1 MSSLLSR
8 NVVLVK
14 GPCFCSTDLVI
25 LYCHTFFP
33 CGLEHGTGKCSHF
46 REPPNTA
53 SAWLTGSAA
62 SFSWDLEEART
73 KAPLLIQLP
82 LHWYSQSKNLKIKL
96 MWMGLWELGWGWG
109 IKGRNHCA
117 LFSLMWKDG
126 WCFSRIVSFLTVS
139 LINETRGL
147 LISLPFYYL
156 FHREGSLP
164 TAFHCFSL
172 ATILHDLSDN
182 ILSFKE
188 EASFGF

>member
-1 MSSLLSR
+1 MHSR
-8 NVVLVK
+8 TISK
-14 GPCFCSTDLVI
+14 IRQT
-25 LYCHTFFP
+25 
-33 CGLEHGTGKCSHF
+33 
-46 REPPNTA
+46 
-53 SAWLTGSAA
+53 AA
-62 SFSWDLEEART
+62 SWSGTMKMPAETWFMWKEMRWVTPLSSTVSGFFLAQTNGGCKQTTHLHYYLRCFSLPMACLRCGFT
-73 KAPLLIQLP
+73 NKVNPLLF
-82 LHWYSQSKNLKIKL
+82 WTDYSI
-96 MWMGLWELGWGWG
+96 GVGGWG

-117 LFSLMWKDG
+117 LFSLMWNDG
-126 WCFSRIVSFLTVS
+126 WCFSHIVSFLTVY
-139 LINETRGL
+139 LINEMRGL